1 MVNISGIDTS
11 VLASYRM
18 LKSLFSFIN
27 TSLGLWWRD
36 LVTWMTSLSHLS
48 QPLLRGL
55 ILPDGFFNST
65 TISGGNYSRTVETPM
80 QKGNYIYCCFL
91 ARDRICRQGNSWKPI
106 KNWHKHWLI
115 KLTLDQQTHTCIH
128 WHSLVHKINSF
139 VLWNLIKYSKIIL
152 FDIFHLGEYRLINP
166 Y

>member
-1 MVNISGIDTS
+1 MISALVDTYSFIKKMKVWFFLVSDLRRYFESLGEMVNRSGIDTS
-11 VLASYRM
+11 VLASCRM

-36 LVTWMTSLSHLS
+36 PVTWMTSLSHLS
-48 QPLLRGL
+48 RPLLRGL

-106 KNWHKHWLI
+106 KNWHMSI
-115 KLTLDQQTHTCIH
+115 
-128 WHSLVHKINSF
+128 
-139 VLWNLIKYSKIIL
+139 
-152 FDIFHLGEYRLINP
+152 G
-166 Y
+166 